1 MILVAAVLLH
11 SQQHVCFLL
20 QANWLR
26 VQEANAA
33 ACGSPLIFGTAP
45 SRCCLPRSYVWP
57 DVAVVSTGVTVLD
70 AN

>member
-1 MILVAAVLLH
+1 MSAAVLLH
-11 SQQHVCFLL
+11 SRQHVRFHL
-20 QANWLR
+20 QANWVC
-26 VQEANAA
+26 VQEGNAA
-33 ACGSPLIFGTAP
+33 AFGSPLIFGTAP